1 MSQFL
6 FKSSA
11 SSSGLEATN
20 GQKATI
26 AENLSREG
34 EDFLVTNS
42 GKCGVNTAENT
53 GRREE
58 NTQRGEIGGST
69 VGIGRPAALSSGLS
83 PLCSVH
89 CTSNSV
95 QWCSLLQC
103 LTECSVVTVVEF

>member
-69 VGIGRPAALSSGLS
+69 VGIGGPVALSSRLS
-83 PLCSVH
+83 PLCTAPDSAH
-89 CTSNSV
+89 
-95 QWCSLLQC
+95 WCSVFQQIGAA
-103 LTECSVVTVVEF
+103 TVEEF

>member
-69 VGIGRPAALSSGLS
+69 VGIGRRP
-83 PLCSVH
+83 P
-89 CTSNSV
+89 
-95 QWCSLLQC
+95 SLLACHHCACTAPPIQC
-103 LTECSVVTVVEF
+103 SGVAYCNALQTVV

>member
-53 GRREE
+53 GRRKIHREE
-58 NTQRGEIGGST
+58 KLEDRQLALD
-69 VGIGRPAALSSGLS
+69 GRP
-83 PLCSVH
+83 P
-89 CTSNSV
+89 
-95 QWCSLLQC
+95 SLLACHHCAVCTAPPIQC
-103 LTECSVVTVVEF
+103 SGVAYCNALQNVV